1 MGTPPNKRPLRVIV
15 DTTILVSGTMWP
27 RWPFEVLQG
36 ALSGKFRL
44 VLLPYVLN
52 EARRKFRDD
61 FPSFANEFE
70 AFIKACPYEEAAN
83 PSKRQLQEDPH
94 ISRDVEDT
102 PIALGAI
109 KAKADCLV
117 SEDKDLTTIESD
129 KLRVVLSGTFLREY
143 MNWTSDELEAIRH
156 RTWNDLTNPKAA

>member
-1 MGTPPNKRPLRVIV
+1 VMV
-15 DTTILVSGTMWP
+15 DTTILLSGLMWP
-27 RWPFEVLQG
+27 RWPFEVLQA
-36 ALSGKFRL
+36 ALKGEFRL
-44 VLLPYVLN
+44 VLLPYVIN

-70 AFIKACPYEEAAN
+70 EFIKACPHEEAAN

-94 ISRDVEDT
+94 ISRDIEDT

-109 KAKADCLV
+109 KANVDCLV
-117 SEDKDLTTIESD
+117 SEDKDLTTIASD

-143 MNWTSDELEAIRH
+143 MAWTSDELEAIRH
-156 RTWNDLTNPKAA
+156 RTWNDLMKRKAA

>member
-1 MGTPPNKRPLRVIV
+1 MVTSPDKRPLRVMV

-44 VLLPYVLN
+44 MLLPYVLK
-52 EARRKFRDD
+52 EARQKFRED
-61 FPSFANEFE
+61 FPTFSPEFE
-70 AFIKACPYEEAAN
+70 AFIQKCPYEEAAN

-94 ISRDVEDT
+94 ISRDIEDT
-102 PIALGAI
+102 PVALGAI
-109 KAKADCLV
+109 KARVDCLV

-129 KLRVVLSGTFLREY
+129 KLTVVLSGTFLREY
-143 MNWTSDELEAIRH
+143 MGWTSDELEAIRH
-156 RTWNDLTNPKAA
+156 RNWKDLAKLKAA

>member
-1 MGTPPNKRPLRVIV
+1 MV

-44 VLLPYVLN
+44 ILLPYVLK

-61 FPSFANEFE
+61 FPSFATEFE
-70 AFIKACPYEEAAN
+70 EFINACPHEEADN
-83 PSKRQLQEDPH
+83 PSTRQLQEYPN
-94 ISRDVEDT
+94 ISRDIEDT

-117 SEDKDLTTIESD
+117 SEDKDLTTIVSD

-156 RTWNDLTNPKAA
+156 RTWKDLTKRKAA